1 MLEEGAKVTIYNQI
15 GSNGTV
21 VRVEA
26 FANET
31 PGLVPVLARLSYQD
45 PSVDHA
51 FYCSPEV
58 HHIAKMPR
66 EGGFCGY
73 RNIQMMISYIR
84 EARAPGY
91 KHFPGK
97 TPSIIRLQDMIEY
110 AWDMGFNSSG
120 RIETGGIRLTRKY
133 IGTPEAQALFN
144 SLGIPSVLYPSILD

>member
-15 GSNGTV
+15 SANGTV

-26 FANET
+26 VANET

-51 FYCSPEV
+51 FYCSPGV
-58 HHIAKMPR
+58 HHIAKMPK

-84 EARAPGY
+84 EARTPGY
-91 KHFPGK
+91 QHFPGK
-97 TPSIIRLQDMIEY
+97 TPSILRLQDMIEH
-110 AWDMGFNSSG
+110 AWDMGFNSAG
-120 RIETGGIRLTRKY
+120 KVETGGIRLTRKY

-144 SLGIPSVLYPSILD
+144 SLTIP